1 MCFPEA
7 KFFLFLKSLQK
18 SFGSEEKWNKL
29 RNNLDSSFLPDWCMK
44 DRFQISD
51 FWVLWIP
58 ARLTQLFIPPRSKD
72 SALCTLQCLPF
83 SDKMLQ
89 ARNLFCSVWILFSWH
104 VSDAGLAKM
113 LLPPACPVFSPR
125 GRQGG
130 IFPQLCK
137 ECLLRYL
144 KVEIACKY
152 TGCPS
157 AWGIIYVLRRVSASR
172 WWRMSTVNWHFP
184 TFASPG
190 AFGTGE
196 STQGKQPALEE
207 RLLCRVRQ

>member
-1 MCFPEA
+1 MHERQVSNIWLLSALNPSKA
-7 KFFLFLKSLQK
+7 
-18 SFGSEEKWNKL
+18 
-29 RNNLDSSFLPDWCMK
+29 DSAFHPSKVKRFSPVYFTMSAIFRQDASSQESFLLCVNSVSMACV
-44 DRFQISD
+44 RC
-51 FWVLWIP
+51 
-58 ARLTQLFIPPRSKD
+58 RL
-72 SALCTLQCLPF
+72 ALA
-83 SDKMLQ
+83 D
-89 ARNLFCSVWILFSWH
+89 
-104 VSDAGLAKM
+104 LAKM
-113 LLPPACPVFSPR
+113 LLPPACPAFSPR

-137 ECLLRYL
+137 ECLLRCL

-172 WWRMSTVNWHFP
+172 WWRMSTVNWPFP

-196 STQGKQPALEE
+196 STQGKQLALEE